1 MCRTATQYSG
11 RYAIDCIV
19 KWGMKMLCTRV
30 VFEIA
35 LLLRLLYEFHSFL
48 WPGITD
54 GVIYAYAKR
63 EWKKFHELTTNDC
76 SMR

>member
-35 LLLRLLYEFHSFL
+35 LLLRLLYEFHSL
-48 WPGITD
+48 LA
-54 GVIYAYAKR
+54 YAYITPSVIPGHKN